1 MMIGDIDF
9 NELYYPP
16 KMVIQSSKDPSRPF
30 RENDNFTIRMQNLNF
45 SQSFEEV
52 KFPKLKLSKLKTND
66 SSSNFSLR
74 FGADKVDV
82 VEETIRIPV
91 VGMESSFTEYL
102 MPNLFDAD
110 VNTSAKP
117 PFYPVTGIIFMAV
130 FIYLVPVV
138 MFNLLVGLAIDDVQ
152 VIMIM

>member
-16 KMVIQSSKDPSRPF
+16 KMVIQSSKDPSRPYV
-30 RENDNFTIRMQNLNF
+30 ENDNFTIRMQNLNF

-52 KFPKLKLSKLKTND
+52 KFPKLKQSKIGAND

-74 FGADKVDV
+74 FGDDM

-91 VGMESSFTEYL
+91 IGMESSFTEYL

-110 VNTSAKP
+110 VNTSPKP

-152 VIMIM
+152 VIIIM

>member
-9 NELYYPP
+9 NELYYPS

-52 KFPKLKLSKLKTND
+52 KFPKLKLSKLNAND

-74 FGADKVDV
+74 FGVDKVDV

-91 VGMESSFTEYL
+91 VGMESSVTEYL

-152 VIMIM
+152 VIIIM